1 MSWAKGDV
9 FATLVSVATN
19 SVTNLNP
26 PANIEADI
34 HNIFWEA
41 TVNILWATAGGT
53 CNFWSA
59 VGKGCFAFYTLHV
72 RNDIY
77 IQVLNNNSDAARLV
91 GWSGVITKA

>member
-19 SVTNLNP
+19 ALLSTAP
-26 PANIEADI
+26 PSNIEADI

-41 TVNILWATAGGT
+41 TTDLLWATAGGT
-53 CNFWSA
+53 LNFWSSG
-59 VGKGCFAFYTLHV
+59 GKGGFFYYTLHV

-77 IQVLNNNSDAARLV
+77 VQVLNNNSDAARKI
-91 GWSGVITKA
+91 GFSGVITRA